1 MTTIR
6 HFTAS
11 AIVFDAQDRVLLV
24 HHNRIGLWLYPGG
37 HVDVNEDP
45 AQAAQREILEETG
58 IATEVV
64 GDEMF
69 VHPAVTTHATPYTI
83 IEMDVND
90 GKFGQHRHID
100 FVYVLRAVAGSLVSQ
115 ATEVTG
121 ARWVPV
127 AEVASLNTPPE
138 LPLLISNALK
148 WAKSRLRLR
157 ATKSVSA

>member
-1 MTTIR
+1 MTVIR

-11 AIVFDAQDRVLLV
+11 AIVFDEQDRVLLV

-37 HVDVNEDP
+37 HVDINEDP
-45 AQAAQREILEETG
+45 AQAAHREVLEETG
-58 IATEVV
+58 ISTEAFDD
-64 GDEMF
+64 GMF

-100 FVYVLRAVAGSLVSQ
+100 FVYVLHAVAGSLVSQ

-127 AEVASLNTPPE
+127 TEVASLNTPPE
-138 LPLLISNALK
+138 LPLLISNALE
-148 WAKSRLRLR
+148 WAKSRPRLG
-157 ATKSVSA
+157 AAKPVSA